1 MRLGILGGTFDPIH
15 IGHLIIAEEARV
27 SLKLDQVLFVPT
39 GQPWMKADRSISS
52 ACHRLNMVG
61 LATEP
66 NPFFKVSDTEIKR
79 PGATYTVDTLRHLRK
94 ELEDQDELFLILGMD
109 SLSKLGNWKQSG
121 EILDTCTL
129 VAAPRPGSAEV
140 DLRLLDQIKSGAA
153 GQYRIPE
160 SSPRGHQRRRNKKT
174 CRRRACPFVI
184 RLWSRSRSTYTT
196 TVFIRTLEIIP

>member
-61 LATEP
+61 LATES
-66 NPFFKVSDTEIKR
+66 NPFFKVSDIEIKR
-79 PGATYTVDTLRHLRK
+79 PGETYTVDTLKHLRE

-109 SLSKLGNWKQSG
+109 SLSKFGNWKQSG

-140 DLRLLDQIKSGAA
+140 DLRLLDQIKSGTADNIA
-153 GQYRIPE
+153 SLNAPLIDISGEEI
-160 SSPRGHQRRRNKKT
+160 RRRVGEGLPVRYQVVEQVEKYIYDNGLYSDSGD
-174 CRRRACPFVI
+174 I
-184 RLWSRSRSTYTT
+184 L
-196 TVFIRTLEIIP
+196 